1 MGGPWRARGFDP
13 VAWHPP
19 AARVVEPH
27 PDAEGTEVG
36 RNTLTWIVLTY
47 VASVLTSFVVTLG
60 LMRYGW

>member
-19 AARVVEPH
+19 TPRAEPH
-27 PDAEGTEVG
+27 PDAEGAELG
-36 RNTLTWIVLTY
+36 RNTVTWIVVTY
-47 VASVLTSFVVTLG
+47 VASVLTSFAVTLG